1 MPGTR
6 IRRSRPRAASPLG
19 ATAATAEA
27 RAVPLSGSWIGG
39 YSLGGRGEGL
49 DLRIAGARSGV
60 VLPSGRAISVQR
72 VRIAAGVA
80 TLELGGG
87 LKLRGRLA
95 NGRIT
100 GVATRRGG
108 RGRFELRRLV
118 TRAPAA
124 LRPAVGAYRRPD
136 GSSLAIALDE
146 RSAYIAD
153 HATGRLRYA
162 WRTGPERLSTGAAFG
177 VPYPFEPDTVL
188 ERDATGAVVAIRTG
202 GVRAA
207 RIAERVERAEWS
219 NGDTRLVGKLRIP
232 EGLPAPRPAV
242 AILHG
247 SEGGLRDG
255 YDLVGSAW
263 LARGFAVLSYDKR
276 GGGESTG
283 QPVNDIA
290 TEETLPLLAGD
301 AAAAVGW
308 LAARPDLDRDRI
320 GLSGG
325 SQAGWTIPLAADAQ
339 PAVRFAVVISGPVTS
354 VGHQSAYASLTGG
367 GERAVSDADAR
378 AVLGNA
384 PQNGFDPRPVIA
396 RLQIPVLWQWGA
408 VDRSV
413 FAPESAEEMALLA
426 PGHDFTGIVYPGADH
441 VLLETPTGITTEVP
455 RSRGWV
461 RGLFVDATAWL
472 AARGLIR

>member
-1 MPGTR
+1 M
-6 IRRSRPRAASPLG
+6 
-19 ATAATAEA
+19 
-27 RAVPLSGSWIGG
+27 
-39 YSLGGRGEGL
+39 
-49 DLRIAGARSGV
+49 
-60 VLPSGRAISVQR
+60 
-72 VRIAAGVA
+72 A
-80 TLELGGG
+80 TLDLGGG

-95 NGRIT
+95 GGRVT
-100 GVATRRGG
+100 GVATRRGA

-124 LRPAVGAYRRPD
+124 LRPAVGAYRRAD

-153 HATGRLRYA
+153 HATGRLRLV
-162 WRTGPERLSTGAAFG
+162 WRTGRDRLSTGAAFA

-188 ERDATGAVVAIRTG
+188 ERDAAGGVVAIRTG
-202 GVRAA
+202 GVRAT

-219 NGDTRLVGKLRIP
+219 NGDVRLVGKLRIP

-242 AILHG
+242 AIVHG

-283 QPVNDIA
+283 QPLNDIA
-290 TEETLPLLAGD
+290 TEESLPLLAGD

-308 LAARPDLDRDRI
+308 LAARPDLDRGRI

-339 PAVRFAVVISGPVTS
+339 PAVRFAVVIFRPGH
-354 VGHQSAYASLTGG
+354 VGRARERATHSLTGN

-378 AVLGNA
+378 AALRDLPHA
-384 PQNGFDPRPVIA
+384 GFDPRPVIA

-413 FAPESAEEMALLA
+413 FAPESADELALLA
-426 PGHDFTGIVYPGADH
+426 PGHDFTGIVYRGGDH
-441 VLLETPTGITTEVP
+441 LLLETTTGISTEQP

-461 RGLFVDATAWL
+461 PGLFADATAWL

>member
-1 MPGTR
+1 MPARMVTLALVM
-6 IRRSRPRAASPLG
+6 AALG
-19 ATAATAEA
+19 ATAGSADA

-49 DLRIAGARSGV
+49 DLRIAGARSGLA
-60 VLPSGRAISVQR
+60 LPSGRAIAVRR
-72 VRIAAGVA
+72 VRLAAGVA

-87 LKLRGRLA
+87 LELRGRLA
-95 NGRIT
+95 GGRIT
-100 GVATRRGG
+100 GVAKRRGA

-124 LRPAVGAYRRPD
+124 LRSAVGAYRRAD

-153 HATGRLRYA
+153 HATGRLRLA
-162 WRTGPERLSTGAAFG
+162 WRTGPDRLSTGAAFQ

-188 ERDATGAVVAIRTG
+188 ERDETGSVVAIRAG

-219 NGDTRLVGKLRIP
+219 NGAVRLVGKLRIP
-232 EGLPAPRPAV
+232 AGLSAPPPAV
-242 AILHG
+242 AIVHG

-283 QPVNDIA
+283 QPLNDIA
-290 TEETLPLLAGD
+290 TEESLPLLAGD

-308 LAARPDLDRDRI
+308 LAARPDLDHARI

-354 VGHQSAYASLTGG
+354 VGHESDYSQLTGN
-367 GERAVSDADAR
+367 GERAVSEDEAR
-378 AVLGNA
+378 AALRDA
-384 PQNGFDPRPVIA
+384 PHVGFDPRPVIA

-413 FAPESAEEMALLA
+413 FAPESADELALLA
-426 PGHDFTGIVYPGADH
+426 PGHDFTGIVYRGGDH
-441 VLLETPTGITTEVP
+441 LLLETITGISAEVP

-461 RGLFVDATAWL
+461 PGLFADATAWL
-472 AARGLIR
+472 AARGFIR